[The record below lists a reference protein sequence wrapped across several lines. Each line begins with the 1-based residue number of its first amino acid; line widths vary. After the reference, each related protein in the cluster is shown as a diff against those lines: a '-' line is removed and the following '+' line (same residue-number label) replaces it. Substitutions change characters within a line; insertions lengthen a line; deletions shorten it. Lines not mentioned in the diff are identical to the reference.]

1 MTRVL
6 YAGLGVSIALN
17 IYNILAT
24 RWFATFTLENKL
36 MILKKESESLDRHK
50 NVLTILKRH
59 QDVLGFEEPKMISDD
74 SKLN

>member
-1 MTRVL
+1 MSRVL

-36 MILKKESESLDRHK
+36 MILKKESESLDRTQQI
-50 NVLTILKRH
+50 LTILKRH
-59 QDVLGFEEPKMISDD
+59 QDILGFEELQLISNDG
-74 SKLN
+74 KLK